1 MDTPRIVFCGTPDY
15 SVPYLDALVHG
26 GFTPIVVITQPD
38 RAKGRS
44 GTPTES
50 PVKRYAMKADI
61 PVLQPES
68 VNTPEFVAEIA
79 ALDPDLLV
87 VVAFGQ
93 ILKQDFLDVFPRGTI
108 NVHPSWLPR
117 HRGATPLQ
125 NTILAGDTET
135 GVTIM
140 LMDAKMDHGPI
151 LAQAPLTIST
161 DETLLGLAQKTIAIG
176 APLLVNTL
184 RTWLDGSI
192 VPVEQDHE
200 KATFTKLLKK
210 EDGKIDWN
218 EASFDI
224 ERKVRALSPWPG
236 VWTEMHGKRVKIFE
250 IAHMPITVHE
260 TSRNPI
266 QHGNVFVLG
275 KELFVT
281 CGDNTALSIKKLQPE
296 GKNPMTAE
304 EYINGMK
311 GK

>member
-1 MDTPRIVFCGTPDY
+1 MDTPRIIFCGTPDY
-15 SVPYLDALVHG
+15 SVPYLDALIRAG
-26 GFTPIVVITQPD
+26 LAPIAVITQPD
-38 RAKGRS
+38 RPKGRS
-44 GTPTES
+44 GKPTEA
-50 PVKRYAMKADI
+50 PVKRFAMKGGI

-68 VNTPEFVAEIA
+68 VNTPEFIAEID

-93 ILKQDFLDVFPRGTI
+93 ILKQDFLDIFPKGTI
-108 NVHPSWLPR
+108 NVHPSLLPR

-151 LAQAPLTIST
+151 LAQAPLTIGL
-161 DETLLGLAQKTIAIG
+161 DETLLGLAQKTIEIG
-176 APLLVNTL
+176 TPLLVDTIYA
-184 RTWLDGSI
+184 WLNGTI
-192 VPVEQDHE
+192 TPIEQDHDA
-200 KATFTKLLKK
+200 ATFTKLLKK

-218 EASFDI
+218 DASFDI

-236 VWTEMHGKRVKIFE
+236 VWAELHGKRVKIFAV
-250 IAHMPITVHE
+250 AHIPITVHE

-281 CGDNTALSIKKLQPE
+281 CGDNTALSILKLQPE